1 MATEER
7 FLNDV
12 KDHVMTIIRDDGVN
26 RHVKFENP
34 DSTDMYFEVITWSG
48 KLCISGD
55 CGTYVFQRIEDMFD
69 FFRNTTAKEYIY
81 INKGYWAEKCISR
94 STRGDIE
101 SFVHDKF
108 KDRIKK
114 YFDEY
119 FRLDDGD
126 HSALWERIEE
136 EVLCYPNDE
145 GLSIGAANA
154 FEDGEFRFVDIW
166 DGSYTDY
173 TFRFIWNCYAIQW
186 AIKKYDEFK
195 TAPALLT
202 DGVLEN
208 ELSCR

>member
-7 FLNDV
+7 FLDDV

-26 RHVKFENP
+26 RHIKFEKP
-34 DSTDMYFEVITWSG
+34 DSMDMAFEVITWEG

-55 CGTYVFQRIEDMFD
+55 CGTYVFERIKDMFA
-69 FFRNTTAKEYIY
+69 FFRTNTAKAGLYV
-81 INKGYWAEKCISR
+81 NKGYWAEKCISR

-108 KDRIKK
+108 KDRIKR

-119 FRLDDGD
+119 FDLDEGD
-126 HSALWERIEE
+126 HSDCWECIEE
-136 EVLCYPNDE
+136 QVLCYPDDE
-145 GLSIGAANA
+145 SLSIGAANS
-154 FEDGEFRFVDIW
+154 FEFGDFRFVDIW

-173 TFRFIWNCYAIQW
+173 TFRFVWNCYAIAW

-195 TAPALLT
+195 SAPVLA
-202 DGVLEN
+202 DDVLEN
-208 ELSCR
+208 NLSCR